1 VGNVGVGFLAF
12 GFRARFGTKAQA
24 LRCKGFFGIKALRI
38 GLVAGAQSADSGNMN
53 VLVAPAA
60 NEWQGLRE
68 MLDIL
73 LADKGLQ

>member
-1 VGNVGVGFLAF
+1 
-12 GFRARFGTKAQA
+12 

>member
-1 VGNVGVGFLAF
+1 
-12 GFRARFGTKAQA
+12 
-24 LRCKGFFGIKALRI
+24 
-38 GLVAGAQSADSGNMN
+38 MN

-60 NEWQGLRE
+60 NEWQGLQE